1 MMTTSKQMTRIKLL
15 EAVRR
20 LPERTPITS
29 ALFPGADGK
38 RTWVS
43 WVTNYA
49 KDDDISLRNQ
59 RDARFIYN
67 NWWNAPRLV
76 WLAEASGIDQDRVQR
91 AATVALEGK
100 NSKHKAEAIRQILPW
115 ELVAS
120 HLERLNGKRT
130 SKHFVAYHNRDEFGP
145 YLRKSKKKPKEGK
158 FFTAK
163 QFREETLAGQHLWV
177 FEGSGSPRRYKLVA
191 HGVLTR
197 LNTKRRPSGYR
208 SPSRQYGTDVRF
220 KIDESHQPTDVT
232 NFLWFRRLLRQQQSF
247 RNGFNSMNDN
257 TIVRSLQRL
266 EYTGMDDSLT
276 RGNFR
281 NDAAIDVNQI
291 KRTIRKKT
299 TREALIDARL
309 GQGKFRAEVGDRW
322 DNVCAVTGCGI
333 IELLRA
339 SHIKPWRASTN
350 PEALTRKTGFC
361 LRHML
366 MPFLTEV

>member
-1 MMTTSKQMTRIKLL
+1 
-15 EAVRR
+15 
-20 LPERTPITS
+20 
-29 ALFPGADGK
+29 GA
-38 RTWVS
+38 
-43 WVTNYA
+43 
-49 KDDDISLRNQ
+49 
-59 RDARFIYN
+59 
-67 NWWNAPRLV
+67 
-76 WLAEASGIDQDRVQR
+76 
-91 AATVALEGK
+91 
-100 NSKHKAEAIRQILPW
+100 
-115 ELVAS
+115 
-120 HLERLNGKRT
+120 
-130 SKHFVAYHNRDEFGP
+130 
-145 YLRKSKKKPKEGK
+145 
-158 FFTAK
+158 
-163 QFREETLAGQHLWV
+163 
-177 FEGSGSPRRYKLVA
+177 PRRYKLVA

-197 LNTKRRPSGYR
+197 LNTKRRPSGHR
-208 SPSRQYGTDVRF
+208 SPSRKYGTDVRF